1 MYKTYTKP
9 IVTQV
14 NLVPNEAVLSSCKTS
29 LTGDAHNSVGYCGV
43 GGMYGTCQLQG
54 S

>member
-1 MYKTYTKP
+1 MHKTYMKP

-29 LTGDAHNSVGYCGV
+29 LTGNAISGAGYCEV
-43 GGMYGTCQLQG
+43 GGLSGTCQLQG